1 MPNSP
6 SKKDDF
12 FCLNYPSPY
21 GDVRLA
27 GTSSF
32 ITELKLLP
40 RKQRRNKT
48 LPIWSKHP
56 PLAKTVWQ
64 QFDEYFSGTRHTFD
78 LPLNLEGTTFQISVW
93 KYLMSIP
100 FGQTR
105 SYSQV
110 ARGIGSPLA
119 CRAVGGANHNNQFP
133 IVVPCHRV
141 IGQSGELVGFGAGL
155 PWKKALLKHEGLT
168 LF

>member
-1 MPNSP
+1 MPTP
-6 SKKDDF
+6 LSKKDDS
-12 FCLNYPSPY
+12 FCLHYPSPY

-32 ITELKLLP
+32 VTELKLLP
-40 RKQRRNKT
+40 RRQRRNKT
-48 LPIWSKHP
+48 LPIWSKYP
-56 PLAKTVWQ
+56 PLAKVVWQ
-64 QFDEYFSGTRHTFD
+64 QFEEYFSDARRTFD
-78 LPLNLEGTTFQISVW
+78 LPLNLEGTNFQIAVW
-93 KYLMSIP
+93 NYLMSIP

-105 SYSQV
+105 SYSDV

-141 IGQSGELVGFGAGL
+141 IGQSGQLVGFGAGL
-155 PWKKALLKHEGLT
+155 PWKKALLKHEGLS
-168 LF
+168 F